1 MLQVTEKGNS
11 LHNPHQLQKGRKLL
25 IDTIQGLLKI
35 FRENGHVD
43 HQEVYIYQ
51 LTIKKN
57 MRHLFKDQNIF
68 N

>member
-51 LTIKKN
+51 LTIKKP
-57 MRHLFKDQNIF
+57 
-68 N
+68 